1 MHMCRVC
8 RRFWH
13 PDNFSTAISKHV
25 LHLELCPFKLELRN
39 GEAANMNATCTS
51 HAHHMHITC
60 TSHAYHMHITCTSH
74 AHHMHITCTSHAHHM
89 HITCTSHVHV
99 CDLDTL
105 CEPHN
110 NRMTEPVHVCTLYR
124 TCTVCDFAAE

>member
-1 MHMCRVC
+1 MHMYRVC
-8 RRFWH
+8 HCFWH
-13 PDNFSTAISKHV
+13 PENFSTAISKHV

-39 GEAANMNATCTS
+39 GEAANVNA
-51 HAHHMHITC
+51 
-60 TSHAYHMHITCTSH
+60 TCTSH

-110 NRMTEPVHVCTLYR
+110 HRMTEPVHVQDMYMYCM
-124 TCTVCDFAAE
+124 